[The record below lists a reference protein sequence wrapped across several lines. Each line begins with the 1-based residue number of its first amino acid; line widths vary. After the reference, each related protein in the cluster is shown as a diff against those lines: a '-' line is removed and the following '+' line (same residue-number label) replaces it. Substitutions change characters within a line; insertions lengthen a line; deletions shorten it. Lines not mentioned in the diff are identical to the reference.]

1 MSHELNIIYCVG
13 DNLQDRENDKFTE
26 KLADQ
31 LSTLKEALEGKWERV
46 VIAYEPTWAFGT
58 GKIAS
63 ND

>member
-1 MSHELNIIYCVG
+1 MKIIYCIG
-13 DNLQDRENDKFTE
+13 DNLQDRENDKFEE
-26 KLADQ
+26 KLSDQ
-31 LSTLKEALEGKWERV
+31 LSTLGEVLEDKWDNV